1 MHWFLNECNAL
12 RGKKIN
18 GSLPLDVTLYIFFIY
33 LFFKSPQRCVH
44 LITHWEGGNLCIVIK
59 YSSERMAE
67 AGLCGWLP
75 GDDGGK
81 SLEVQEDRRRR
92 RRKKNGVCCV
102 NHISRSDVLMPKL
115 LRVCFF
121 FHQEFC
127 TALKDVAPK
136 YLMKGFFLWAF

>member
-1 MHWFLNECNAL
+1 MNAML
-12 RGKKIN
+12 WEKKN
-18 GSLPLDVTLYIFFIY
+18 GSLPLDVTLYVFSSF

-92 RRKKNGVCCV
+92 KKKSVSV
-102 NHISRSDVLMPKL
+102 V
-115 LRVCFF
+115 
-121 FHQEFC
+121 
-127 TALKDVAPK
+127 
-136 YLMKGFFLWAF
+136 

>member
-1 MHWFLNECNAL
+1 MNAML
-12 RGKKIN
+12 CEEKKN
-18 GSLPLDVTLYIFFIY
+18 GSLPLDVTLYIFF
-33 LFFKSPQRCVH
+33 FFFLILKSPQRCVH

-92 RRKKNGVCCV
+92 RKKKWC
-102 NHISRSDVLMPKL
+102 L
-115 LRVCFF
+115 LCKSHKPVGRFNAKAAQSLFF
-121 FHQEFC
+121 FF
-127 TALKDVAPK
+127 V
-136 YLMKGFFLWAF
+136 FFSPPGILHRY

>member
-1 MHWFLNECNAL
+1 M
-12 RGKKIN
+12 
-18 GSLPLDVTLYIFFIY
+18 
-33 LFFKSPQRCVH
+33 H

-92 RRKKNGVCCV
+92 RRKKKWC
-102 NHISRSDVLMPKL
+102 L
-115 LRVCFF
+115 LCKSHKPVGRFNAKAAQSLFF
-121 FHQEFC
+121 FPPGILHRSQRC
-127 TALKDVAPK
+127 GPK
-136 YLMKGFFLWAF
+136 VFNEGVLSLGLLINGKHLVNELIE